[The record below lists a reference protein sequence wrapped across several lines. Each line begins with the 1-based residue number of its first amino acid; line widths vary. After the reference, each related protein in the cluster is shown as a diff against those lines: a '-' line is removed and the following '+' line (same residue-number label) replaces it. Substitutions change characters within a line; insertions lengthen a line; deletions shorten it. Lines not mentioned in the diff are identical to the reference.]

1 MEDME
6 SKYASLQFK
15 RSLGSGLEG
24 SVSILK
30 REVSSAVGYERVR
43 EALVFGTEK
52 HLVLFTE
59 VSCVRV
65 EGEKER
71 KEGEIGLMSEG
82 KVLCSFCR
90 KGSDSLTGKSEFL
103 SIGEKVRFTVFSAE
117 DCDILD

>member
-15 RSLGSGLEG
+15 RSLGSGLG

-71 KEGEIGLMSEG
+71 KEGEIGLMS
-82 KVLCSFCR
+82 
-90 KGSDSLTGKSEFL
+90 
-103 SIGEKVRFTVFSAE
+103 
-117 DCDILD
+117 

>member
-15 RSLGSGLEG
+15 RSLGSGLG

-30 REVSSAVGYERVR
+30 REVSSTVGYERVR
-43 EALVFGTEK
+43 EALVFGIEK

-90 KGSDSLTGKSEFL
+90 KGSDSPTGKSESL

>member
-15 RSLGSGLEG
+15 RSLGSGLG

-82 KVLCSFCR
+82 KALCSFCR
-90 KGSDSLTGKSEFL
+90 KGSDLLNGKSESL
-103 SIGEKVRFTVFSAE
+103 SIGEKVRFTVFSAD